1 MKLTTRGRYAVMAL
15 LELAEYD
22 GATPIS
28 LSLIA
33 ERQKLSL
40 SYLELLFGKLR
51 RRGLVKSVRGPGGGY
66 VLAKPAD
73 DISIAHIITV
83 VDPASG
89 ESLDKSSAESSI
101 EQAEDL
107 GFDGF
112 LDRYLWNHLNQK
124 MLEYLQ
130 GVSLADLLDQH
141 TSMVRTQHLRSQNIT
156 RNATPL
162 LSVMRFAS

>member
-1 MKLTTRGRYAVMAL
+1 MKLTIRGRYAVMAL

-89 ESLDKSSAESSI
+89 ESLDKSSAE
-101 EQAEDL
+101 QADDL
-107 GFDGF
+107 GFNGF
-112 LDRYLWNHLNQK
+112 LDRYLWSHLNQK

>member
-1 MKLTTRGRYAVMAL
+1 MKLTIRGRYAVMAL

-66 VLAKPAD
+66 VQG
-73 DISIAHIITV
+73 
-83 VDPASG
+83 G
-89 ESLDKSSAESSI
+89 EGGDE
-101 EQAEDL
+101 EGGEE
-107 GFDGF
+107 
-112 LDRYLWNHLNQK
+112 N
-124 MLEYLQ
+124 E
-130 GVSLADLLDQH
+130 
-141 TSMVRTQHLRSQNIT
+141 
-156 RNATPL
+156 
-162 LSVMRFAS
+162 

>member
-73 DISIAHIITV
+73 DISIAHIISV
-83 VDPASG
+83 VAAASG
-89 ESLDKSSAESSI
+89 E
-101 EQAEDL
+101 
-107 GFDGF
+107 
-112 LDRYLWNHLNQK
+112 
-124 MLEYLQ
+124 
-130 GVSLADLLDQH
+130 
-141 TSMVRTQHLRSQNIT
+141 
-156 RNATPL
+156 
-162 LSVMRFAS
+162 

>member
-15 LELAEYD
+15 LALAEYD

-33 ERQKLSL
+33 ERQKLSQ

-73 DISIAHIITV
+73 DISIAQIISV
-83 VDPASG
+83 VDPVSG
-89 ESLDKSSAESSI
+89 ESLDKSSV
-101 EQAEDL
+101 EQMDDL
-107 GFDGF
+107 GFNGF
-112 LDRYLWNHLNQK
+112 LDRYLWSHLNQK

-130 GVSLADLLDQH
+130 SVSLADLLDQH
-141 TSMVRTQHLRSQNIT
+141 SSMVRTQHLHEQSIAQYVP
-156 RNATPL
+156 RNTGPL
-162 LSVMRFAS
+162 LSVIRFAL

>member
-1 MKLTTRGRYAVMAL
+1 M
-15 LELAEYD
+15 
-22 GATPIS
+22 
-28 LSLIA
+28 
-33 ERQKLSL
+33 
-40 SYLELLFGKLR
+40 
-51 RRGLVKSVRGPGGGY
+51 
-66 VLAKPAD
+66 
-73 DISIAHIITV
+73 
-83 VDPASG
+83 VDPVSG
-89 ESLDKSSAESSI
+89 ESLDKSSTESSI
-101 EQAEDL
+101 EQTADL

-112 LDRYLWNHLNQK
+112 LDRYLWSHLNQK

>member
-1 MKLTTRGRYAVMAL
+1 MKLTIRGRYAVMAL

-124 MLEYLQ
+124 ILEYLQ

>member
-1 MKLTTRGRYAVMAL
+1 MKLTIRGRYAVMAL